1 MGGCPRGRPSPF
13 IRRPPMRILRSRTAK
28 SVKAKLGLMLLGVL
42 ALSGFGALAVF
53 AAGGKADFSI
63 AASPSSQT
71 IAQGQ
76 STSYSVTV
84 TPANGFNGAVTLSV
98 SGLPSG
104 ATASWKLS
112 NGTSSNVIP
121 AGLTSAT
128 LTVNTAASTPNGTTQ
143 PVITGT
149 SDKLSHTTTVTLVV
163 QPPAQQNFTL
173 SASPASRTILQ
184 SDDTSY
190 DVTVNR
196 TGGFTGQVSLSAAGL
211 PKGATSSWGGSSGTT
226 LQVQTAS
233 NAQEGTYTLTITG
246 SGTIAGNAVSRTA
259 TVTLIVQKNQGLG
272 ISGSLVGP
280 LAPGRKL
287 PLDLSITNP
296 ANFDV
301 KVTNL
306 GVTIEEGTSRPG
318 CSGSQNFKVTQ
329 VPAAR
334 YPITVPAGQIRT
346 LTQLGVANPDKPQV
360 EMLDQPWNQDA
371 CKNATITLDYSG
383 TATK

>member
-233 NAQEGTYTLTITG
+233 NAQRERSPVILLDHRKREID
-246 SGTIAGNAVSRTA
+246 SG
-259 TVTLIVQKNQGLG
+259 
-272 ISGSLVGP
+272 
-280 LAPGRKL
+280 
-287 PLDLSITNP
+287 
-296 ANFDV
+296 
-301 KVTNL
+301 
-306 GVTIEEGTSRPG
+306 
-318 CSGSQNFKVTQ
+318 
-329 VPAAR
+329 
-334 YPITVPAGQIRT
+334 
-346 LTQLGVANPDKPQV
+346 
-360 EMLDQPWNQDA
+360 
-371 CKNATITLDYSG
+371 
-383 TATK
+383 